1 MGRKLRRR
9 CMHCIHYIGRRYG
22 GYCGLTREH
31 VSPYETCE
39 KFIRNMREIHTE
51 KDNRHK
57 MVCIK
62 LGFVVVPR

>member
-1 MGRKLRRR
+1 MQAR

-39 KFIRNMREIHTE
+39 KFTPRKIATIIRIL
-51 KDNRHK
+51 
-57 MVCIK
+57 
-62 LGFVVVPR
+62 LGSG

>member
-1 MGRKLRRR
+1 MLLKSILSLGIYMGCKLRRR

-39 KFIRNMREIHTE
+39 KFTPRKIATIIRIL
-51 KDNRHK
+51 
-57 MVCIK
+57 
-62 LGFVVVPR
+62 LGSG